1 MYNDPNALLLMML
14 LRAETSRFAAAHED
28 DRPTREGKR
37 LRSRGEAPGERRP
50 RRELL
55 PSRGRVG
62 RALLALA
69 ALAAA
74 AASLTAVTTLGAEPA
89 SSVLLAAW
97 RALGLGVFAGLFA
110 LVASAPERYPGVLE
124 LAILHQAALTLW
136 AMGSGAPNATRI
148 VAADGAL
155 ALLLTAS
162 YLLLGAHRSWAL
174 RGSGRG
180 GLPATRTGRPRARR
194 HALPPC

>member
-1 MYNDPNALLLMML
+1 MYHDPNALLLMML
-14 LRAETSRFAAAHED
+14 LRAQTSRLAAAH
-28 DRPTREGKR
+28 DRPTREVKR
-37 LRSRGEAPGERRP
+37 LRSHAEAPGEHRS
-50 RRELL
+50 RRELR
-55 PSRGRVG
+55 PSRRRAG

-74 AASLTAVTTLGAEPA
+74 AASLTAVATLGAKPA
-89 SSVLLAAW
+89 SSELLAAW
-97 RALGLGVFAGLFA
+97 QALGLGVFAGLFA
-110 LVASAPERYPGVLE
+110 LVASAPERYPGILE

-136 AMGSGAPNATRI
+136 AMVSGAPDATRI

-174 RGSGRG
+174 RGSSRG

-194 HALPPC
+194 QAHPPC